1 MFPLCI
7 LDSMVQVQG
16 KEKKL
21 EEVWGLKNVHIA
33 FTFLIVII
41 LKRMEGFC

>member
-16 KEKKL
+16 TEKKL
-21 EEVWGLKNVHIA
+21 EEAWGLKNEHIA
-33 FTFLIVII
+33 FTCLIVII
-41 LKRMEGFC
+41 LKGRESFC

>member
-16 KEKKL
+16 KEKKF
-21 EEVWGLKNVHIA
+21 EKAWGLKNVHIA
-33 FTFLIVII
+33 FTCTHCLIVII
-41 LKRMEGFC
+41 